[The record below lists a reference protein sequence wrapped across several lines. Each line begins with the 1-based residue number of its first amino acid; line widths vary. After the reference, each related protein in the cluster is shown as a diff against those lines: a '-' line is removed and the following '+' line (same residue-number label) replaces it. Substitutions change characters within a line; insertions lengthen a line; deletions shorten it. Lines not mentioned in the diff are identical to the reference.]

1 MSQYT
6 LICMYKELNCD
17 IFNITPTNISKFTKD
32 FKTVV
37 AQQGRHKIIRR

>member
-6 LICMYKELNCD
+6 FICMYKELKGD
-17 IFNITPTNISKFTKD
+17 ILNITPTNISTFTKD

-37 AQQGRHKIIRR
+37 AQRGRHKIIHR